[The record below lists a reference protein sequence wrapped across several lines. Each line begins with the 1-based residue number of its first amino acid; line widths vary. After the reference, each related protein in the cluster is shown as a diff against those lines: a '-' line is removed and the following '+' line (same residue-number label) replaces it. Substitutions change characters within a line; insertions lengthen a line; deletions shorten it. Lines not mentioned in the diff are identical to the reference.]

1 MRRVAIIGPGG
12 AGKSTFA
19 RRLGERTGLPV
30 IHLDEHFW
38 RPGWVPTPDDEWRE
52 TVTRLAA
59 GDEWIIDGNYS
70 RTLDVRARVADTVLL
85 FDYAPVANLARALRR
100 SLANYGKEIQA
111 PGCPEHLDIEFW
123 TWILNYR
130 RRSRPRV
137 LEHLAARGPD
147 CEVRVLRRP
156 RDAERFLADL
166 T

>member
-52 TVTRLAA
+52 TV
-59 GDEWIIDGNYS
+59 S